1 MKNIKLM
8 ILTLLHYYH
17 LFLSIFI
24 FNLPAL
30 FGYPFIFLVE
40 AISIPHFDLIRR
52 LLPQYYA
59 IAGTL
64 PNYPAASEAH
74 AIKRAFLRINMEE
87 ILVQEQIP

>member
-8 ILTLLHYYH
+8 ILTLLHYYR

-24 FNLPAL
+24 FNPPAL
-30 FGYPFIFLVE
+30 FGYPSIFLVE

-64 PNYPAASEAH
+64 LDFPVVPNVH